1 MIEKPKSH
9 GKFEAAEEILGGAK
23 SLEELTEFR
32 KLMLEHLH
40 RFEANPEFADGP
52 VVKGFELLIAAT
64 EARIRFKEFLIS
76 HAG

>member
-1 MIEKPKSH
+1 MIEKPKNH
-9 GKFEAAEEILGGAK
+9 GKFEAAEELLSTPK

-52 VVKGFELLIAAT
+52 VTEGFRLLISAT

>member
-1 MIEKPKSH
+1 MSEKPKNH
-9 GKFEAAEEILGGAK
+9 GKFEAAEELLSSPK
-23 SLEELTEFR
+23 SLEELVEFR
-32 KLMLEHLH
+32 ELMLEHVH

-52 VVKGFELLIAAT
+52 VVQGFQLLIAAT